1 MKIIDGHCHI
11 GQGLTYSQT
20 ADELLTEM
28 DRHGVSASVI
38 VAADR
43 FIAVYNTEGNNQ
55 VLSAAKDH
63 PDRFIP
69 FATANPW
76 YGDEALHELRR
87 AFDLGAKGLKL
98 HPPLQGFQITDEI
111 VFPLVELAVE
121 RGKPIYFHTGTPI
134 CSSPFQLTELAMR
147 YPEGVFIMGHAAYAD
162 YWNDVTASVSCV
174 PNIYI
179 ETSQHLASFVRTLI
193 EQVGSDRIIYGSD
206 SPLTSMALEIEK
218 ITRYVQSPEALESIF
233 TGNIERVLGDGR

>member
-1 MKIIDGHCHI
+1 LKIIDGHCHI
-11 GQGLTYSQT
+11 GQGVAYSQT
-20 ADELLTEM
+20 ADELLGEM

-38 VAADR
+38 VPADR
-43 FIAVYNTEGNNQ
+43 FIAVYNTEGNNE

-76 YGDEALHELRR
+76 YGDKALDELRR

-98 HPPLQGFQITDEI
+98 HPPVQGFQITDEI

-134 CSSPFQLTELAMR
+134 CCTPFQLTELAMR
-147 YPEGVFIMGHAAYAD
+147 YPEGTFIMGHAAYAD
-162 YWNDVTASVSCV
+162 FWNDVTASVSCV

-193 EQVGSDRIIYGSD
+193 EQVGSERIIYGSD

-218 ITRYVQSPEALESIF
+218 ITRYVESPEALESIF
-233 TGNIERVLGDGR
+233 SGTIERILGGDA

>member
-1 MKIIDGHCHI
+1 LRIIDGHCHI

-20 ADELLTEM
+20 ADELLGEM

-38 VAADR
+38 VPADR
-43 FIAVYNTEGNNQ
+43 FIAVDNQEGNDL
-55 VLSAAKDH
+55 VFKAARDH
-63 PDRFIP
+63 PDRLIP

-76 YGDEALHELRR
+76 YGDKALEEMGR
-87 AFDLGAKGLKL
+87 AFDLGARGLKL
-98 HPPLQGFQITDEI
+98 HPPMQGFQITDEI

-121 RGKPIYFHTGTPI
+121 HGKPIYFHTGTPI
-134 CSSPFQLTELAMR
+134 CCTPFQLTELAMR
-147 YPEGVFIMGHAAYAD
+147 YPEGTFIMGHAAYAD

-193 EQVGSDRIIYGSD
+193 EQVGPERIIYGSD

-218 ITRYVQSPEALESIF
+218 ITRYVHSPEALESIF
-233 TGNIERVLGDGR
+233 SGNIERVLGGDA